1 MFRYSFL
8 KSYENSSSIKK
19 IMSLVTNNEVK
30 KKVPTIGYYIYKRWL
45 VQVLW
50 KEIQTLQVEE
60 SYNDFDHLESLSRH
74 EIRKVKI

>member
-30 KKVPTIGYYIYKRWL
+30 KKVPTIGYYIYKRCV

-50 KEIQTLQVEE
+50 TEIQTLQVEE

>member
-1 MFRYSFL
+1 
-8 KSYENSSSIKK
+8 
-19 IMSLVTNNEVK
+19 MSLVTNNEVK
-30 KKVPTIGYYIYKRWL
+30 KKVPTIGYYIYKTCV

>member
-1 MFRYSFL
+1 
-8 KSYENSSSIKK
+8 
-19 IMSLVTNNEVK
+19 MSLVTNNEVK
-30 KKVPTIGYYIYKRWL
+30 KKVPTIGYYIYKRGV

-74 EIRKVKI
+74 EIRKAKI

>member
-30 KKVPTIGYYIYKRWL
+30 KNVPTIGYYIYKRCV